1 MKIEKILT
9 QNRRDFTAYFKC
21 EHCDHTPILKGYDD
35 SYFHNEV
42 IPKMIC
48 ERCGKQSPEDYRPLT
63 TKYRDGEQI

>member
-35 SYFHNEV
+35 SYFHNKV
-42 IPKMIC
+42 IPAMVCK
-48 ERCGKQSPEDYRPLT
+48 ECGESGGKDYRPLT
-63 TKYRDGEQI
+63 TKYEDDLQV